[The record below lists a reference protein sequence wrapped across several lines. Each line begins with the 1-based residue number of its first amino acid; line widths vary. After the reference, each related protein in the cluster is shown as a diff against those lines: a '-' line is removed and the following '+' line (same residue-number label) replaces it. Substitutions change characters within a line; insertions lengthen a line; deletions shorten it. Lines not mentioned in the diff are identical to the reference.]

1 MHDMG
6 MLTDAVVIF
15 GTALIVNLLLSLLR
29 QPAILGYILSGLLIG
44 PFGLG
49 WIAHDDLEL
58 LAEVGVILLMFTLGI
73 EFSLDKIK
81 RLKTIALGGG
91 SLQVGLTILVGV
103 GVSYLLGWTLYRGVY
118 LGCLIAL
125 SSSAIVLKLLQE
137 GGELDTLHG
146 RVALG
151 ILLFQDIAVVPMMIV
166 LPALASPEQ
175 GMLVPLATAGGKAII
190 FLGGALFAS
199 RVILPRLFFWTART
213 RSRELFLLMVFA
225 LCMGTAYV
233 SYLAGLS
240 LALGAFVAGMVVSDS
255 EYSLQTLSDILP
267 FKDAF
272 LCIFFV
278 SVGML
283 LNPGFVMNNPE
294 ILGLVVVLVLGVNVI
309 ITTAVTRLFKYPL
322 RVAIFAGAA
331 LSQIGEF
338 SFVLA
343 QMGKSLNLI
352 GDYLYQLT
360 LAGTVITMV
369 VTPQLFKLGRN
380 LPDWFMKMGVPERW
394 FHGQADEALADA
406 HLHNHVVICGYGP
419 VGEHVSQ
426 VLQENEIPYVILDL
440 NAPRIQRLRDSG
452 IPAYYGDSS
461 SSEVLLHAGIKD
473 ARAVVVTYA
482 DPYAARRTVAQAKGL
497 QPIAL
502 VLARTRLPEDIT
514 ELRRL
519 GADRVIEEEFEVSLE
534 MASWTMRAL
543 GASWLTVEMEK
554 AAIQAGDYQL
564 FTNRDTHLTDL
575 HDLVHA
581 FPDIEMVTFKV
592 KDDSE
597 WVGQAVGDLH
607 LRSELGLTLIAAVNA
622 SGGTMNPGAGYQIGA
637 GDLLMVIGERD
648 RLLSATEI
656 IGERVSR

>member
-1 MHDMG
+1 MHDIAI
-6 MLTDAVVIF
+6 LTDV
-15 GTALIVNLLLSLLR
+15 ALIFAAALGVNLLLARLK

-44 PFGLG
+44 PHGLG
-49 WIAHDDLEL
+49 WIAHNDLEL

-81 RLKTIALGGG
+81 RVKTIALGGG
-91 SLQVGLTILVGV
+91 SLQVGLTVLIGV
-103 GVSYLLGWTLYRGVY
+103 GAAYLLGWTWYRGVY
-118 LGCLIAL
+118 LGCLVAL

-151 ILLFQDIAVVPMMIV
+151 ILLFQDIAVVPMMII

-175 GMLVPLATAGGKAII
+175 GLLVPLGIAAGKAIL
-190 FLGGALFAS
+190 FLACALIAS
-199 RVILPRLFFWTART
+199 RVILPRVFFWTART
-213 RSRELFLLMVFA
+213 GSRELFLLMVFT

-283 LNPGFVMNNPE
+283 LDPGFVFNNPE
-294 ILGLVVVLVLGVNVI
+294 ILGLLVVLVLGVNAI
-309 ITTAVTRLFKYPL
+309 ICTAVVRLFKYPL

-360 LAGTVITMV
+360 LAGTVMTMV
-369 VTPQLFKLGRN
+369 VTPQLFKLGRA
-380 LPDWFMKMGVPERW
+380 LPGGLMKLGLPERW
-394 FHGQADEALADA
+394 FHGQADADLENV
-406 HLHNHVVICGYGP
+406 HLNNHVIICGFGP
-419 VGEHVSQ
+419 VGEHISM
-426 VLQENEIPYVILDL
+426 VLKENDIPYVILDL
-440 NAPRIQRLRDSG
+440 NASRIKSLQDRD

-461 SSEVLLHAGIKD
+461 SSEVLLHADIKQ

-482 DPYAARRTVAQAKGL
+482 DPYAARRTVALAKSL
-497 QPIAL
+497 QPTAL
-502 VLARTRLPEDIT
+502 VLARTRLPEDIA

-534 MASWTMRAL
+534 MASWTMQAL
-543 GASWLTVEMEK
+543 GASWLAVETEK
-554 AAIQAGDYQL
+554 AAIQRDDYQL
-564 FTNRDTHLTDL
+564 FIDQNTHLTEL
-575 HDLVHA
+575 NTLAHA
-581 FPDIEMVTFKV
+581 FSTVEIVTFEV
-592 KDDSE
+592 GAESA

-607 LRSELGLTLIAAVNA
+607 LRSELGLTLIAAVNPVGA
-622 SGGTMNPGAGYQIGA
+622 TVAPGADYEIGA
-637 GDLLMVIGERD
+637 GDYLM
-648 RLLSATEI
+648 I
-656 IGERVSR
+656 IGEKDRLAAATSDIGTRVSR

>member
-6 MLTDAVVIF
+6 ILTEVVTIF
-15 GTALIVNLLLSLLR
+15 GAALVVNLILARLK
-29 QPAILGYILSGLLIG
+29 QPAILGYILSGLIIG
-44 PFGLG
+44 PHGLG
-49 WIAHDDLEL
+49 WIEHHDLEL

-91 SLQVGLTILVGV
+91 SLQVGLTVLVGIFV
-103 GVSYLLGWTLYRGVY
+103 AHLLDWTWYRGVY
-118 LGCLIAL
+118 LGCIVAL
-125 SSSAIVLKLLQE
+125 SSSAIILKMLQE

-151 ILLFQDIAVVPMMIV
+151 ILLFQDIAVVPMMII

-175 GMLVPLATAGGKAII
+175 GLLVPLSIAAGKAIV
-190 FLGGALFAS
+190 FLACALIAS
-199 RVILPRLFFWTART
+199 RVVLPRLFFWTART
-213 RSRELFLLMVFA
+213 GSRELFLLMVFA

-283 LNPGFVMNNPE
+283 LDPGFVFANPE
-294 ILGLVVVLVLGVNVI
+294 ILLLLVVLVLFVNAI
-309 ITTAVTRLFKYPL
+309 ICTAVVRLFKYPL
-322 RVAIFAGAA
+322 RVAIMSGAA

-360 LAGTVITMV
+360 LAGTVMTMV
-369 VTPQLFKLGRN
+369 LTPQLFKLGRA
-380 LPDWFMKMGVPERW
+380 LPDFLMKLGAPERW
-394 FHGQADEALADA
+394 FHSQADEDLDDV
-406 HLHNHVVICGYGP
+406 HLDNHVIICGYGQ
-419 VGEHVSQ
+419 VGQHVSQ
-426 VLQENEIPYVILDL
+426 VLGENEIPYLVLDL
-440 NAPRIQRLRDSG
+440 NASRLKSLQERG
-452 IPAYYGDSS
+452 VPAYYGDSC
-461 SSEVLLHAGIKD
+461 SSEVLLHAGIKK

-482 DPYAARRTVAQAKGL
+482 DPYAALRTVAQAKSL

-502 VLARTRLPEDIT
+502 VLARTRLPEDIA
-514 ELRRL
+514 ELRRA
-519 GADRVIEEEFEVSLE
+519 GADRVVEEEFEVSLE
-534 MASWTMRAL
+534 MASWTMQAL
-543 GASWLTVEMEK
+543 GASWLAVETEK
-554 AAIQAGDYQL
+554 AAIQQNDYQL
-564 FTNRDTHLTDL
+564 FTNKDTHLTDL

-581 FPDIEMVTFKV
+581 FPDIEMQTFKV
-592 KDDSE
+592 GPDSE
-597 WVGQAVGDLH
+597 WVDKTVGELH
-607 LRSELGLTLIAAVNA
+607 LRSELGLTLIAVVNHDE
-622 SGGTMNPGAGYQIGA
+622 STMNPGANYQIKVD
-637 GDLLMVIGERD
+637 DLLMMIGERN
-648 RLLSATEI
+648 RLAAALPT

>member
-1 MHDMG
+1 MHDISL
-6 MLTDAVVIF
+6 LTEVVTIF
-15 GTALIVNLLLSLLR
+15 GAALAVNLVLARLK
-29 QPAILGYILSGLLIG
+29 QPSILGYILSGLIIG
-44 PFGLG
+44 PYGLG
-49 WIAHDDLEL
+49 WIEHHDLEL

-73 EFSLDKIK
+73 EFSLDKMK

-91 SLQVGLTILVGV
+91 SLQVGLTVLVGV
-103 GVSYLLGWTLYRGVY
+103 GAAYLLGWTWYRGVY
-118 LGCLIAL
+118 LGCLVAL
-125 SSSAIVLKLLQE
+125 SSSAIVLKMLQE

-151 ILLFQDIAVVPMMIV
+151 ILLFQDIAIVPMMII

-175 GMLVPLATAGGKAII
+175 GLLMPLGLAAGKAII
-190 FLGGALFAS
+190 FLACALIAS

-213 RSRELFLLMVFA
+213 GSRELFLLMVFA

-283 LNPGFVMNNPE
+283 LNPGFVLDNPE
-294 ILGLVVVLVLGVNVI
+294 ILGLVVVLVLGVNAI
-309 ITTAVTRLFKYPL
+309 ICTAVVRLFKYPL
-322 RVAIFAGAA
+322 RVALYAGAA

-343 QMGKSLNLI
+343 QMGKNLGLI

-360 LAGTVITMV
+360 LAGTVMTMV
-369 VTPQLFKLGRN
+369 LTPQLFKFGRA
-380 LPDWFMKMGVPERW
+380 LPDLLMKLGLPERW
-394 FHGQADEALADA
+394 FHGGPDEDLQDL
-406 HLHNHVVICGYGP
+406 HLNNHVIICGYGP

-426 VLQENEIPYVILDL
+426 VLQENEVPYLVLDL
-440 NAPRIQRLRDSG
+440 NASRIKSLQESG
-452 IPAYYGDSS
+452 VPAYYGDSS
-461 SSEVLLHAGIKD
+461 SSEVLLHAGVKKS
-473 ARAVVVTYA
+473 RAVVVTYA
-482 DPYAARRTVAQAKGL
+482 DPYAARRTVVQAKSL

-502 VLARTRLPEDIT
+502 VLARTRLPEDIA

-534 MASWTMRAL
+534 MASWTMQAL
-543 GASWLTVEMEK
+543 GASWLAVETEK
-554 AAIQAGDYQL
+554 AAIQQNDYEL
-564 FTNRDTHLTDL
+564 FTQQDTHLTDL
-575 HDLVHA
+575 HDLVQA
-581 FPDIEMVTFKV
+581 FPDVEMVTFKV
-592 KDDSE
+592 GPESS
-597 WVGQAVGDLH
+597 WAGQAVGDLR

-622 SGGTMNPGAGYQIGA
+622 DGGTVNPGAGYQIGA
-637 GDLLMVIGERD
+637 GDLLMMIGERD
-648 RLLSATEI
+648 RLAAATSE

>member
-1 MHDMG
+1 MHDIG
-6 MLTDAVVIF
+6 VLTGIVIIF
-15 GTALIVNLLLSLLR
+15 GAALGVNLILARLK
-29 QPAILGYILSGLLIG
+29 QPAILGYILSGLIIG
-44 PFGLG
+44 PRGMG
-49 WIAHDDLEL
+49 WIAHHDLEL

-73 EFSLDKIK
+73 EFSLEKIK

-91 SLQVGLTILVGV
+91 SLQVGLTVLVGV
-103 GVSYLLGWTLYRGVY
+103 GAAYLLGWTWYRGVY

-151 ILLFQDIAVVPMMIV
+151 ILLFQDIAVVPMMII

-175 GMLVPLATAGGKAII
+175 GFLEPLALAGGKAIL
-190 FLGGALFAS
+190 FLAGAFIAS
-199 RVILPRLFFWTART
+199 RVVLPRVFFWTART
-213 RSRELFLLMVFA
+213 RNRELFLLMVFA

-283 LNPGFVMNNPE
+283 LDPGFVMANPE
-294 ILGLVVVLVLGVNVI
+294 ILVLLVVLVLGVNAI
-309 ITTAVTRLFKYPL
+309 ICTAVVRLFKYPL

-360 LAGTVITMV
+360 LAGTVMTMV
-369 VTPQLFKLGRN
+369 LTPQLFKLGRA
-380 LPDWFMKMGVPERW
+380 LPDWLMKLGVPERI
-394 FHGQADEALADA
+394 FHGKSDEALDDV
-406 HLHNHVVICGYGP
+406 HMDNHVIICGYGP
-419 VGEHVSQ
+419 VGQHVSQ
-426 VLQENEIPYVILDL
+426 VLQENAIPYLVLDL
-440 NAPRIQRLRDSG
+440 SASRIRRLQEEG
-452 IPAYYGDSS
+452 VPAYFGDSS
-461 SSEVLLHAGIKD
+461 SSEVLLHAGVKR

-482 DPYAARRTVAQAKGL
+482 DPHAARRTVSLAKSL

-502 VLARTRLPEDIT
+502 VLARTRLPEDIA

-543 GASWLTVEMEK
+543 GASWLAVETEK
-554 AAIQAGDYQL
+554 AAIQQGDYQL
-564 FTNRDTHLTDL
+564 FTQRGTHLTDL
-575 HDLVHA
+575 HDLVKA
-581 FPDIEMVTFKV
+581 FPDIEMMTFKV
-592 KDDSE
+592 KADSS
-597 WVGQAVGDLH
+597 WVGKAVGELQ
-607 LRSELGLTLIAAVNA
+607 LRSQLGLTLVTAVNA
-622 SGGTMNPGAGYQIGA
+622 SGATVNPGAGYQIAA
-637 GDLLMVIGERD
+637 GDLLMMIGERA
-648 RLLSATEI
+648 RLNAAASE
-656 IGERVSR
+656 IGERIRH